1 MLNRKLLMA
10 IALCTG
16 SLALVSCDSLTPA
29 PDDPLT
35 IKTCNADA
43 DCASGTEIC
52 NPTGK
57 VCMKTCTAATDCD
70 SRLPTCAEIQ
80 DKNGT
85 SLTNGTKVCQCGVS
99 TCGTAAAEG
108 DAGTVNLVCSVGLDF
123 LCEKPCS
130 ADTDCGDFFP
140 ARTCDTTKKFCV
152 QQATSA
158 CNPACTGGQV
168 CNEATGQCYTPST
181 CNPACTGGQVCNAS
195 NVCVAACTA
204 TSCTT
209 VEASKCNAVSGLCEK
224 CGADAD
230 CANTGT
236 NMKCDTAAGKCVS
249 NALKC
254 DPLVKAPGT
263 AKGPDTCSYGEV
275 CMGATCKAGQIP
287 PGDCTSA
294 EGYSWNQALKGP
306 VVFSVSGT
314 SFASDGNRCKDKD
327 GKPAGG
333 FIVDVDFYAPNGLK
347 TGITWADKVKQV
359 QFFQPNKTKSDAG
372 IVELYPSAPATY
384 GSFKVGMCGSA
395 ATAVSFAG
403 YSLYLIDSEGAGGN
417 VACLE

>member
-1 MLNRKLLMA
+1 MLNRKILMA
-10 IALCTG
+10 VALCTG
-16 SLALVSCDSLTPA
+16 SLAMVSCDSLEPA
-29 PDDPLT
+29 PEDPLT

-43 DCASGTEIC
+43 DCVAGKEIC

-80 DKNGT
+80 DKDGK
-85 SLTNGTKVCQCGVS
+85 SLTNGTKVCQCGVT
-99 TCGTAAAEG
+99 TCGTLEG

-130 ADTDCGDFFP
+130 ADADCGDFFP
-140 ARTCDTTKKFCV
+140 ARTCDKTKKFCV

-168 CNEATGQCYTPST
+168 CNEATGQCYTPAG

-204 TSCTT
+204 TSCTA
-209 VEASKCNAVSGLCEK
+209 VDASKCNATTGLCEK

-230 CANTGT
+230 CANTGA

-254 DPLVKAPGT
+254 DPQVKAPGT
-263 AKGPDTCSYGEV
+263 AKGPDTCAYGDV
-275 CMGATCKAGQIP
+275 CMGATCKAGQLP
-287 PGDCTSA
+287 PVDCKSA
-294 EGYSWNQALKGP
+294 EGYSWNQGLKGP
-306 VVFSVSGT
+306 VVFSVSAT
-314 SFASDGNRCKDKD
+314 SFTDRKDLC
-327 GKPAGG
+327 GSGVG
-333 FIVDVDFYAPNGLK
+333 FSVDVDFYAPNGMASNLGW
-347 TGITWADKVKQV
+347 TEQVKQV
-359 QFFQPNKTKSDAG
+359 VFRDSDHSESPAG
-372 IVELYPSAPATY
+372 I
-384 GSFKVGMCGSA
+384 MQ
-395 ATAVSFAG
+395 G
-403 YSLYLIDSEGAGGN
+403 YSSGATFGTFKTGLCASPGKALTYPGWSFYLVDSKGAGGN
-417 VACLE
+417 VSCL